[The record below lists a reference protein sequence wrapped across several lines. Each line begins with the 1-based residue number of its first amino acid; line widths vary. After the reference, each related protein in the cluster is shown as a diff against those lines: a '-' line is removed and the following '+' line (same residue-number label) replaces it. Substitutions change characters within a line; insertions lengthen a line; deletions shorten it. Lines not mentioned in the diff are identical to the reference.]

1 MAEPGAANRDAP
13 LRTRPPVRIVG
24 DRRASAKVV
33 RAPAD
38 GVRRLSSPPMR
49 EPGLPVDGAPAC
61 PFVAFED
68 DRDARSTAPDHRHR
82 CYAEPRP
89 APRALAHQE
98 AYCLSSAF
106 AVCPTFQDWARR
118 EAAAARPP
126 AASPGPV
133 SGAPR
138 SDTDPAIERGTLPP
152 PDREARH
159 APAAPVPP
167 LPPHRPAPREWA
179 APPPWLD
186 PGGRGERG
194 RSDGEPA
201 SPPPFL
207 ADRAHGPAPS
217 GGRGSGAPDA
227 GRGLAGS
234 DADRIA
240 SGLTGPEA
248 GASRLAGAAVP
259 PERVAAE
266 RMGLDPRA
274 GREADVDPR
283 HEAAPPP
290 RRIERRDR
298 VPAER
303 PDYTPPPARHAGERR
318 DDSVALRGPSWEQPR
333 RFEAYPSLRTRVGL
347 PSLPGS
353 SVLVGFVAL
362 VMAAAV
368 LFFLPAFLGVGDDE
382 PSATPTPTP
391 VASVTPPPEPT
402 PTPAPTPTIHVVSE
416 GETLSKI
423 ASDYGLTLDDLL
435 AANPQITDADR
446 IAIGDEVII
455 PATAPSAPSEVG
467 GGAEVTPAP

>member
-1 MAEPGAANRDAP
+1 
-13 LRTRPPVRIVG
+13 
-24 DRRASAKVV
+24 
-33 RAPAD
+33 
-38 GVRRLSSPPMR
+38 MR
-49 EPGLPVDGAPAC
+49 EPGFPVDGAPAC

-68 DRDARSTAPDHRHR
+68 DRDARSIAPDHRHR

-118 EAAAARPP
+118 EAAAARPSV
-126 AASPGPV
+126 ASPGAA
-133 SGAPR
+133 SGASR

-159 APAAPVPP
+159 APASSVPP
-167 LPPHRPAPREWA
+167 LPPHRPAPRDWA
-179 APPPWLD
+179 APPPWLN
-186 PGGRGERG
+186 PGA
-194 RSDGEPA
+194 RSAGDQPA
-201 SPPPFL
+201 GAAPTSPPFL
-207 ADRAHGPAPS
+207 ADRQAGRPSAETRGPAGPD
-217 GGRGSGAPDA
+217 GARGLAGSDE

-240 SGLTGPEA
+240 SGLA
-248 GASRLAGAAVP
+248 GSGADRIASGLAGPTADRIASTVPAGTGAGPSRHAGSAVP

-266 RMGLDPRA
+266 RMGLDSWA
-274 GREADVDPR
+274 G
-283 HEAAPPP
+283 HESDDDSGRGAAPPA

-303 PDYTPPPARHAGERR
+303 PDYTPPPSRHAPERR
-318 DDSVALRGPSWEQPR
+318 EDTGALRGPSWEQPR

-353 SVLVGFVAL
+353 SVLIGFVAL
-362 VMAAAV
+362 ILAAAA
-368 LFFLPAFLGVGDDE
+368 LFFLPAFLGVGDNE
-382 PSATPTPTP
+382 PGATPTPTP
-391 VASVTPPPEPT
+391 AASATPPPEPT
-402 PTPAPTPTIHVVSE
+402 PTPAPTPTIHVVAE

-423 ASDYGLTLDDLL
+423 ASDYGLTLDELL
-435 AANPQITDADR
+435 AANPQITDPDR
-446 IAIGDEVII
+446 IGIGHEVII
-455 PATAPSAPSEVG
+455 PAAAPSAPSEVG

>member
-1 MAEPGAANRDAP
+1 
-13 LRTRPPVRIVG
+13 
-24 DRRASAKVV
+24 
-33 RAPAD
+33 
-38 GVRRLSSPPMR
+38 MR

-118 EAAAARPP
+118 EAAAARPS

-133 SGAPR
+133 AGAPR
-138 SDTDPAIERGTLPP
+138 SDTDPAIERAALPP
-152 PDREARH
+152 PEREARH
-159 APAAPVPP
+159 APASSVPP
-167 LPPHRPAPREWA
+167 LPPHRPAPRDWA
-179 APPPWLD
+179 APPPWLN
-186 PGGRGERG
+186 PAAREGIRP
-194 RSDGEPA
+194 DGAPA
-201 SPPPFL
+201 TPPPFL
-207 ADRAHGPAPS
+207 TDRPA
-217 GGRGSGAPDA
+217 GRAVAEGRGSGAADGGRGLTGPDE

-240 SGLTGPEA
+240 SGLAGSGADRVASGRSGSTADRSAAAGQADA
-248 GASRLAGAAVP
+248 GAGTSRLGSSPVP

-266 RMGLDPRA
+266 RMGIDAWA
-274 GREADVDPR
+274 GHEPDEDLG
-283 HEAAPPP
+283 HEAAPSP

-303 PDYTPPPARHAGERR
+303 PDYTPPPSRHAPERR
-318 DDSVALRGPSWEQPR
+318 EDAGALRGPSWEQPR
-333 RFEAYPSLRTRVGL
+333 RFEAYPSLRRRVGL

-353 SVLVGFVAL
+353 SVVVGFVAL
-362 VMAAAV
+362 ILAAAA

-382 PSATPTPTP
+382 PGATPTPTP
-391 VASVTPPPEPT
+391 AASVTPPPEPT
-402 PTPAPTPTIHVVSE
+402 PTPAPTPTVHVVAA

-423 ASDYGLTLDDLL
+423 ASDYGLTLDELL

-455 PATAPSAPSEVG
+455 PAAAPSVPAEVG
-467 GGAEVTPAP
+467 GEVTPAP